1 MAKFLRI
8 AVSSIHVGERQRPV
22 DEEHALA
29 IAASMEERGLINP
42 ITVRSTPNQNG
53 GKTPFTLVAGGHRL
67 FGAKH
72 LGWEEV
78 DVMMVAADASE
89 AVLIEISEN
98 LIRNDLSALNRALF
112 VAKFRETW
120 EEVHGAINPKGGR
133 PEKKQGNDY
142 PVFFASGR
150 ELSKR
155 VQKRLGIGHE
165 TYKLINRIAANLH
178 PELRQALRGTEI
190 EDDQSKLLKLAK
202 LDVEAQ
208 LKLAA
213 AMREGATFKAAMAL
227 IAPKVSAQTLA
238 PKTIQEGIFGCLSDL
253 WSKADEATRR
263 RFLDEVVS
271 ADDWSALED
280 AA

>member
-8 AVSSIHVGERQRPV
+8 EVSSIHVGERQRPI

-78 DVMMVAADASE
+78 DAMMVAADASE

-98 LIRNDLSALNRALF
+98 LIRNDLSALDRAQF
-112 VAKFRETW
+112 VSKFRETI
-120 EEVHGAINPKGGR
+120 EEVHGDIHRGR
-133 PEKKQGNDY
+133 PKKGHDG
-142 PVFFASGR
+142 PIIFLPGR
-150 ELSKR
+150 ELSER
-155 VQKRLGIGHE
+155 VQERLGISHR
-165 TYKLINRIAANLH
+165 TFKRISQIAVHLH
-178 PELRQALRGTEI
+178 PDLRQAVRGTEI
-190 EDDQSKLLKLAK
+190 ENDQSKLIKLAK

-213 AMREGATFKAAMAL
+213 AMREGATFKAAMSL
-227 IAPKVSAQTLA
+227 IAPKVEP
-238 PKTIQEGIFGCLSDL
+238 PKSNVQDVLFNRLSDL
-253 WSKADEATRR
+253 WKTADEVTRR